1 MDSAKYIPE
10 ESAATLMIISFPALV
25 WVVKMILPVA
35 SMMFQSMDWVARP
48 RLISWFVGLGEALIV
63 RSVLEECVPTFMG
76 AGIYG

>member
-1 MDSAKYIPE
+1 MPE
-10 ESAATLMIISFPALV
+10 ESVETLIMISLPAV
-25 WVVKMILPVA
+25 VCVVKMILPVA

-48 RLISWFVGLGEALIV
+48 RLISWLVGLGEALIV